1 MERQIIYKRINGILD
16 ELLRLQ
22 NTLYGMSMT
31 DIQRYMENYETLAMD
46 AALRGEKIAC
56 CLRHVIY
63 MTTCIKKTEYMKSAA
78 QMQGISIEIND
89 GIIEVT
95 FPSLMPSRKQWRSSE
110 FLMDS
115 LYFAISD
122 YAEGHQVHRFKDC
135 VVCFVS
141 IYSHELP
148 TRRIRDY
155 DNMELKQALDMVATF
170 FMTDDGA
177 RYCDAYNTTEF
188 GETDCTRILI
198 MEKER
203 FPKWLVTRLNKA
215 EDISDFSDF

>member
-16 ELLRLQ
+16 ELSRLQ

-31 DIQRYMENYETLAMD
+31 DIQRYMENYETLATD
-46 AALRGEKIAC
+46 AALRGEQIAC
-56 CLRHVIY
+56 RLRHVIY

-78 QMQGISIEIND
+78 QIQGISIEEND
-89 GIIEVT
+89 GIMEVA
-95 FPSLMPSRKQWRSSE
+95 FPSLLPGRKQWQSSE

-115 LYFAISD
+115 LYFALSD
-122 YAEGHQVHRFKDC
+122 YTDRHRVHKFKDC

-141 IYSHELP
+141 VYSRELP

-155 DNMELKQALDMVATF
+155 DNLELKQALDMVATF
-170 FMTDDGA
+170 FMTDDGG
-177 RYCDAYNTTEF
+177 RYCDAYNTTEL

-198 MEKER
+198 MEKDR
-203 FPKWLVTRLNKA
+203 FPKWLTARLNRA
-215 EDISDFSDF
+215 EGISDFSGF